1 MTIGISCRRLMVGA
15 LALFALGGSV
25 RAEPVADPLGRLLTS
40 KTDSLCYR
48 RDYDAAHLAN
58 HPGQLTERI
67 LLSFKQDA
75 ARIELRQ
82 QGRKPRYAV
91 ASCAWA
97 EHAGRDV
104 QGKRLLESFRS
115 DSGFDCIVMVSP
127 SSAEEGGYALID
139 PTPDGRMLKL
149 YVDDAITVRDSL
161 DKNARTF
168 MLNLG
173 REDRVFQLTR
183 TSGAVCK
190 PMEDA
195 LEGP

>member
-1 MTIGISCRRLMVGA
+1 MTVRHGCRRMIAGVAMLLA
-15 LALFALGGSV
+15 LAAIAQ
-25 RAEPVADPLGRLLTS
+25 AEPAADPLGRLLTS
-40 KTDSLCYR
+40 KSDSLCYR
-48 RDYDAAHLAN
+48 RDYDAAHLAS

-67 LLSFKQDA
+67 VLSFRQDA
-75 ARIELRQ
+75 VRIELRQ
-82 QGRKPRYAV
+82 KSRKPRYIV

-104 QGKRLLESFRS
+104 QGKRLIAAFRN

-127 SSAEEGGYALID
+127 SSAEEGGYALLD
-139 PTPDGRMLKL
+139 PAPDGRMLKL
-149 YVDDAITVRDSL
+149 FIDEAATVRDSL
-161 DKNARTF
+161 DKNAPTF

-183 TSGAVCK
+183 TSGGVCK

>member
-1 MTIGISCRRLMVGA
+1 MIVRVSCKQLMVGA
-15 LALFALGGSV
+15 LALLALGAPV
-25 RAEPVADPLGRLLTS
+25 RAEPAADPLGPLLKS
-40 KTDSLCYR
+40 RTDSLCYR
-48 RDYDAAHLAN
+48 RDYDTAHLAS
-58 HPGQLTERI
+58 HPGQVTERI
-67 LLSFKQDA
+67 LLSFRQDA
-75 ARIELRQ
+75 VRIELRLKD
-82 QGRKPRYAV
+82 RKPRYMV
-91 ASCAWA
+91 ATCAWA

-104 QGKRLLESFRS
+104 QNKRLIAAFKN

-127 SSAEEGGYALID
+127 SSAEEGGYAVID
-139 PTPDGRMLKL
+139 PAPDGRMLKL
-149 YVDDAITVRDSL
+149 FIDDAVTVRDSL
-161 DKNARTF
+161 DKNARTA

>member
-1 MTIGISCRRLMVGA
+1 MMRVSFQRIITSVVTL
-15 LALFALGGSV
+15 LAFAGV
-25 RAEPVADPLGRLLTS
+25 TRAEPAADPLGPLLKS

-48 RDYDAAHLAN
+48 RDYDAAHLAS
-58 HPGQLTERI
+58 HPGQVTERI

-75 ARIELRQ
+75 VRIELRLKD
-82 QGRKPRYAV
+82 RKPRYIV

-104 QGKRLLESFRS
+104 QNKRLIPAFKN

-127 SSAEEGGYALID
+127 SSAEEGGYAVID

-149 YVDDAITVRDSL
+149 FIDDAATVRDSL
-161 DKNARTF
+161 DKNARTA

>member
-1 MTIGISCRRLMVGA
+1 MTVRQACRRMMAGVVLL
-15 LALFALGGSV
+15 LAFAATT
-25 RAEPVADPLGRLLTS
+25 RAEPAADPLGPLLKS

-48 RDYDAAHLAN
+48 RDYDAAHLAS

-67 LLSFKQDA
+67 VLSFRQDA
-75 ARIELRQ
+75 VRVELRQ
-82 QGRKPRYAV
+82 KNRKPRYIV

-104 QGKRLLESFRS
+104 QGKRLIAAFKN

-127 SSAEEGGYALID
+127 SSAEEGGYAVID
-139 PTPDGRMLKL
+139 PAPDGRMLKL
-149 YVDDAITVRDSL
+149 FIDDAATVRDSL
-161 DKNARTF
+161 DKGARPF

>member
-1 MTIGISCRRLMVGA
+1 MIAGVAMLLA
-15 LALFALGGSV
+15 LAAIAQ
-25 RAEPVADPLGRLLTS
+25 AEPAADPLGRLLTS
-40 KTDSLCYR
+40 KSDSLCYR
-48 RDYDAAHLAN
+48 RDYDAAHLAS

-67 LLSFKQDA
+67 VLSFRQDA
-75 ARIELRQ
+75 VRIELRQ
-82 QGRKPRYAV
+82 KSRKPRYIV

-104 QGKRLLESFRS
+104 QGKRLIAAFRN

-127 SSAEEGGYALID
+127 SSAEEGGYALLD
-139 PTPDGRMLKL
+139 PAPDGRMLKL
-149 YVDDAITVRDSL
+149 FIDEAATVRDSL
-161 DKNARTF
+161 DKNAPTF

-183 TSGAVCK
+183 TSGGVCK

>member
-1 MTIGISCRRLMVGA
+1 MVRHACRQMIAGVVML
-15 LALFALGGSV
+15 LACAAIAH
-25 RAEPVADPLGRLLTS
+25 AEPAADPLGRLLTS
-40 KTDSLCYR
+40 KSDSLCYR
-48 RDYDAAHLAN
+48 RDYDAAHLAS

-67 LLSFKQDA
+67 LLSFRQDA
-75 ARIELRQ
+75 VRIELRQ
-82 QGRKPRYAV
+82 RNRKPRYIV
-91 ASCAWA
+91 ANCAWA

-104 QGKRLLESFRS
+104 QGKRLIAAFRN

-139 PTPDGRMLKL
+139 PAPDGRTLKL
-149 YVDDAITVRDSL
+149 FIDDAATVRDGL
-161 DKNARTF
+161 DKGARTF

-173 REDRVFQLTR
+173 SEDRVFQLTR

>member
-1 MTIGISCRRLMVGA
+1 MAAEKFRQRIIAGVVSMLA
-15 LALFALGGSV
+15 LAATA
-25 RAEPVADPLGRLLTS
+25 RAEPAADPLSGLLKS

-48 RDYDAAHLAN
+48 RDYDAAHLMS
-58 HPGQLTERI
+58 HPGQATERI

-75 ARIELRQ
+75 VRIELRQ
-82 QGRKPRYAV
+82 TSRKPRYIV
-91 ASCAWA
+91 ASCGWA
-97 EHAGRDV
+97 ERAGRDG
-104 QGKRLLESFRS
+104 QGKRLIEAFRK

-139 PTPDGRMLKL
+139 PMPDGRMLKL
-149 YVDDAITVRDSL
+149 FVDDAVTVRDSL